1 MRLKRGF
8 TLIELLVVI
17 SIVGFLMSLGV
28 SFLASAGRGNT
39 LIQASNQMASLCASA
54 RNASVGSDRAF
65 VVLEAQ
71 QRGGAILRAFRFHQ
85 VFNWNCEDLTRA
97 SEDVLGTS
105 ANTMGGIAMGEG
117 GLPSGEGRHV
127 TFNGGATL
135 NLGNYS
141 WLQMTDGIDLKVRL
155 RPERAVGSGSA
166 TLFNKRGSYQV
177 RLRRGSEGGYDVEV
191 ELKLKQ
197 VRAGGGAVGQTQAA
211 TLVTG
216 YRDAAEIPEW
226 RQPLHPGR
234 WYDLRISYDRNELSI
249 FVDGRVRGQ
258 RTDLSWPLN
267 LENTPL
273 LIGEGYVGGFDSLVI
288 SGIFEEDDDRFESH
302 PTVDWVDADGKP
314 IGGLYR
320 IHYRNRQLDP
330 RHHQAAVTVRFRL
343 EGERGASRTIRIALS
358 GELFVER
365 VGR

>member
-1 MRLKRGF
+1 MRRKNHGF

-28 SFLASAGRGNT
+28 SFLASAGRGNM
-39 LIQASNQMASLCASA
+39 LIQTSNQMASLCASA
-54 RNASVGSDRAF
+54 RNASVGNDRAF
-65 VVLEAQ
+65 VVLEGLQ
-71 QRGGAILRAFRFHQ
+71 KGGVLLRDFRFHQ
-85 VFNWNCEDLTRA
+85 VFNWNCEDLSRA
-97 SEDVLGTS
+97 SEDVLMLSGV
-105 ANTMGGIAMGEG
+105 AMGEG
-117 GLPSGEGRHV
+117 DSPSGEGRHV

-141 WLQMTDGIDLKVRL
+141 WLQMKDGIDLKVRL
-155 RPERAVGSGSA
+155 RPEKAAGSGGI

-191 ELKLKQ
+191 EVKLEQ
-197 VRAGGGAVGQTQAA
+197 VRPGGAAGQTQSA

-216 YRDAAEIPEW
+216 FRDAAEIPEW

-258 RTDLSWPLN
+258 RTDLNWPLN
-267 LENTPL
+267 LEDTPL

-314 IGGLYR
+314 KGGLYR
-320 IHYRNRQLDP
+320 IHYRSRRLDP
-330 RHHQAAVTVRFRL
+330 RHHQGAVTVRFRL

-358 GELFVER
+358 GELFIER

>member
-1 MRLKRGF
+1 M
-8 TLIELLVVI
+8 
-17 SIVGFLMSLGV
+17 
-28 SFLASAGRGNT
+28 
-39 LIQASNQMASLCASA
+39 
-54 RNASVGSDRAF
+54 
-65 VVLEAQ
+65 LEAQ
-71 QRGGAILRAFRFHQ
+71 QGGGAILRAFRFHQ
-85 VFNWNCEDLTRA
+85 VFNWNCEDLSRA
-97 SEDVLGTS
+97 SEDVLSDS
-105 ANTMGGIAMGEG
+105 ANMLSGVAMGEG
-117 GLPSGEGRHV
+117 DASGEGRHV

-141 WLQMTDGIDLKVRL
+141 WLQMRDGIDLKVRL
-155 RPERAVGSGSA
+155 RPEKTAGSGGI

-191 ELKLKQ
+191 EVKLKQ
-197 VRAGGGAVGQTQAA
+197 VRPGGGDGGQTQSSK
-211 TLVTG
+211 LVTG
-216 YRDAAEIPEW
+216 FRDAAEIPEW
-226 RQPLHPGR
+226 RQPLHPGQ

-258 RTDLSWPLN
+258 RTDLNGPLN
-267 LENTPL
+267 LEDTPL

-288 SGIFEEDDDRFESH
+288 SGIFEEDDDRFETAR
-302 PTVDWVDADGKP
+302 TVEWVDADGKP
-314 IGGLYR
+314 KDELYR
-320 IHYRNRQLDP
+320 IHYRNRALDP